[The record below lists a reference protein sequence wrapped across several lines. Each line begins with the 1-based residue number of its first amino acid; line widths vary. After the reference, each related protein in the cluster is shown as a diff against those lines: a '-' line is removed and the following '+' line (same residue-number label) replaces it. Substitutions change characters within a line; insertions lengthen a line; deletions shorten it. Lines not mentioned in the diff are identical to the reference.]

1 MESLC
6 LPLCF
11 FVIAVIGNMISRTTS
26 VGLLLG
32 IAYLIC
38 STGIFRLIIRR
49 SYFRLY
55 SILGGMLITFI
66 ILGVYLYE
74 HDPFFYRNIRFA
86 FEAFFNWAE
95 TGELRTDSTDKLN
108 TVMWIWPENLK
119 GWLIGTG
126 LFANFVYSTDIGYC
140 RFILYCG
147 LIGFGTFI
155 AFLCIML
162 GYLPASFLFSGC
174 YLFSFGLEL
183 HYMDESSD

>member
-1 MESLC
+1 
-6 LPLCF
+6 
-11 FVIAVIGNMISRTTS
+11 
-26 VGLLLG
+26 
-32 IAYLIC
+32 
-38 STGIFRLIIRR
+38 
-49 SYFRLY
+49 
-55 SILGGMLITFI
+55 
-66 ILGVYLYE
+66 
-74 HDPFFYRNIRFA
+74 
-86 FEAFFNWAE
+86 
-95 TGELRTDSTDKLN
+95 
-108 TVMWIWPENLK
+108 MWIWPENLK